1 MKKTFKTLVF
11 VTLGLLAL
19 ASCEDVPAP
28 YPVPDNGNGNG
39 DEPTTIEVN
48 CAQAIELTNA
58 LADGATSTETY
69 TITGYITEVVGDVSR
84 NQQTFWM
91 ADTKNGGRMFE
102 AYWANLPE
110 GVSAFTAGSKVKI
123 TGNLTKYV
131 NSNTGKVTAEIKNP
145 TVEILENGEG
155 EDTPSGTEVTCAQAV
170 ELTNAL
176 ADGGTSSETYTVTG
190 YITEVVGSVSKNQQT
205 FWMAD
210 TKNGG
215 KVFEAYWANLPEG
228 VSEFKTGMKVKITG
242 NLMKYVKDGKV
253 TPEIKNA
260 NVEILENSEGGEDT
274 PSGTEITCAKAVEL
288 TNALADGAT
297 SSETYTVTGYITEV
311 VGSVSRNQQ
320 SFWMA
325 DTKDGGKV
333 FEAYYAN
340 LPEGVNEFKAGMKVK
355 ITGNL
360 MKYVKDGKVTPEI
373 KNANVEI
380 LENGEGGDT
389 PSGDAGTID
398 NPYTVAQ
405 ALEII
410 NAGTYTKDKVYV
422 SGIVSKIDEISTQY
436 GNATYYISD
445 DGKTDKQLQVFRG
458 YTLGGEKFQSEDDL
472 MVGDKVIVWGV
483 LTLYNSKTPEITGSQ
498 LYAIN
503 DETAGGGGGGGSAT
517 GDASSFNAAD
527 LGLTNGAAFD
537 KVTYNG
543 LTITTDG
550 GGNNNTPKYYDSG
563 ANLRMYPKNNITIS
577 AGKTISS
584 ITLTCTSGSV
594 ANGNVKASKGNV
606 NVSDPTISITGI
618 NDKSVTITNNDGST
632 GAASQIRI
640 VKFDITYAE

>member
-1 MKKTFKTLVF
+1 MKKTFKTLLF
-11 VTLGLLAL
+11 ATLGLLAL

-260 NVEILENSEGGEDT
+260 NVEILEN
-274 PSGTEITCAKAVEL
+274 
-288 TNALADGAT
+288 
-297 SSETYTVTGYITEV
+297 
-311 VGSVSRNQQ
+311 
-320 SFWMA
+320 
-325 DTKDGGKV
+325 
-333 FEAYYAN
+333 
-340 LPEGVNEFKAGMKVK
+340 
-355 ITGNL
+355 
-360 MKYVKDGKVTPEI
+360 
-373 KNANVEI
+373 
-380 LENGEGGDT
+380 GEGGDT
-389 PSGDAGTID
+389 PSGGAGTID

-405 ALEII
+405 ALDII
-410 NAGTYTKDKVYV
+410 SAGTYTKDKVYV

-458 YTLGGEKFQSEDDL
+458 YTWGGEKFQSEDDL

-563 ANLRMYPKNNITIS
+563 SNLRMYPKNSITIS

>member
-260 NVEILENSEGGEDT
+260 NVEILEN
-274 PSGTEITCAKAVEL
+274 
-288 TNALADGAT
+288 
-297 SSETYTVTGYITEV
+297 
-311 VGSVSRNQQ
+311 
-320 SFWMA
+320 
-325 DTKDGGKV
+325 
-333 FEAYYAN
+333 
-340 LPEGVNEFKAGMKVK
+340 
-355 ITGNL
+355 
-360 MKYVKDGKVTPEI
+360 
-373 KNANVEI
+373 
-380 LENGEGGDT
+380 GEGGDT

-410 NAGTYTKDKVYV
+410 NAGTYTKDKKVYV
-422 SGIVSKIDEISTQY
+422 SGIVSKIDEISAQY

-458 YTLGGEKFQSEDDL
+458 YTLDGEKFQSEDDL

-483 LTLYNSKTPEITGSQ
+483 LTLYNSKTPEITGS
-498 LYAIN
+498 
-503 DETAGGGGGGGSAT
+503 SAT

-563 ANLRMYPKNNITIS
+563 SNLRMYPKNSITIS

-584 ITLTCTSGSV
+584 ITLTCYPGSV

>member
-1 MKKTFKTLVF
+1 MKKTFKTLLF
-11 VTLGLLAL
+11 ATLGLLAL

-405 ALEII
+405 ALKII

-503 DETAGGGGGGGSAT
+503 DETAGGGGSAT

-563 ANLRMYPKNNITIS
+563 SNLRMYPKNSITIS

-618 NDKSVTITNNDGST
+618 NNKSVTITNNDGST

>member
-527 LGLTNGAAFD
+527 LGLSNGTAFD
-537 KVTYNG
+537 QVTYSG
-543 LTITTDG
+543 VTISTDG
-550 GGNNNTPKYYDSG
+550 GDNTNTPKYYNSG
-563 ANLRMYPKNNITIS
+563 SNLRIYPKNSITIS
-577 AGKTISS
+577 AAKTIIS

-640 VKFDITYAE
+640 EKFDITYAE

>member
-1 MKKTFKTLVF
+1 M
-11 VTLGLLAL
+11 
-19 ASCEDVPAP
+19 
-28 YPVPDNGNGNG
+28 
-39 DEPTTIEVN
+39 
-48 CAQAIELTNA
+48 
-58 LADGATSTETY
+58 
-69 TITGYITEVVGDVSR
+69 
-84 NQQTFWM
+84 
-91 ADTKNGGRMFE
+91 
-102 AYWANLPE
+102 
-110 GVSAFTAGSKVKI
+110 
-123 TGNLTKYV
+123 
-131 NSNTGKVTAEIKNP
+131 
-145 TVEILENGEG
+145 
-155 EDTPSGTEVTCAQAV
+155 
-170 ELTNAL
+170 
-176 ADGGTSSETYTVTG
+176 
-190 YITEVVGSVSKNQQT
+190 
-205 FWMAD
+205 
-210 TKNGG
+210 
-215 KVFEAYWANLPEG
+215 
-228 VSEFKTGMKVKITG
+228 
-242 NLMKYVKDGKV
+242 LM
-253 TPEIKNA
+253 
-260 NVEILENSEGGEDT
+260 LRFL
-274 PSGTEITCAKAVEL
+274 KAVEL

-380 LENGEGGDT
+380 LET
-389 PSGDAGTID
+389 
-398 NPYTVAQ
+398 Q

-422 SGIVSKIDEISTQY
+422 SGIVSKIDEISLQY

-498 LYAIN
+498 LYSIN

-563 ANLRMYPKNNITIS
+563 SNLRMYPKNSITIS

-584 ITLTCTSGSV
+584 ITLTCYPGSV

>member
-1 MKKTFKTLVF
+1 MKKTFKTLLF
-11 VTLGLLAL
+11 ATLGLLAL

-260 NVEILENSEGGEDT
+260 NVEILENGEGGEDT

-325 DTKDGGKV
+325 NTKDGGKV

-389 PSGDAGTID
+389 PSGDAGTLD

-422 SGIVSKIDEISTQY
+422 SGIVSKIDEISLQY

-498 LYAIN
+498 LYSIN

-563 ANLRMYPKNNITIS
+563 SNLRMYPKNSITIS

-584 ITLTCTSGSV
+584 ITLTCYPGSV

>member
-1 MKKTFKTLVF
+1 
-11 VTLGLLAL
+11 
-19 ASCEDVPAP
+19 
-28 YPVPDNGNGNG
+28 
-39 DEPTTIEVN
+39 
-48 CAQAIELTNA
+48 
-58 LADGATSTETY
+58 
-69 TITGYITEVVGDVSR
+69 
-84 NQQTFWM
+84 
-91 ADTKNGGRMFE
+91 
-102 AYWANLPE
+102 
-110 GVSAFTAGSKVKI
+110 
-123 TGNLTKYV
+123 
-131 NSNTGKVTAEIKNP
+131 
-145 TVEILENGEG
+145 
-155 EDTPSGTEVTCAQAV
+155 
-170 ELTNAL
+170 
-176 ADGGTSSETYTVTG
+176 
-190 YITEVVGSVSKNQQT
+190 
-205 FWMAD
+205 MAD

-405 ALEII
+405 ALKII

-563 ANLRMYPKNNITIS
+563 SNLRMYPKNSITIS

-584 ITLTCTSGSV
+584 ITVTCTSGSV

>member
-1 MKKTFKTLVF
+1 MKKTSKTLVF

-260 NVEILENSEGGEDT
+260 NVEILEN
-274 PSGTEITCAKAVEL
+274 
-288 TNALADGAT
+288 
-297 SSETYTVTGYITEV
+297 
-311 VGSVSRNQQ
+311 
-320 SFWMA
+320 
-325 DTKDGGKV
+325 
-333 FEAYYAN
+333 
-340 LPEGVNEFKAGMKVK
+340 
-355 ITGNL
+355 
-360 MKYVKDGKVTPEI
+360 
-373 KNANVEI
+373 
-380 LENGEGGDT
+380 GEGGDT

-422 SGIVSKIDEISTQY
+422 SGIVSKIDEISAQY

-445 DGKTDKQLQVFRG
+445 NGKTDNQLEVFRG
-458 YTLGGEKFQSEDDL
+458 YGLGGEKFQSEDDL
-472 MVGDKVIVWGV
+472 MVGDKVIVLGA
-483 LTLYNSKTPEITGSQ
+483 LTLYNNTPEITTGSQ
-498 LYAIN
+498 LYSIN
-503 DETAGGGGGGGSAT
+503 DETAGGGTEGN
-517 GDASSFNAAD
+517 ASSFKAAD
-527 LGLTNGAAFD
+527 LGLSNGTAFD
-537 KVTYNG
+537 QVTYSG
-543 LTITTDG
+543 VTISTDG
-550 GGNNNTPKYYDSG
+550 GGNTNTPKYYDSG
-563 ANLRMYPKNNITIS
+563 SNLRIYPKNSITIS
-577 AGKTISS
+577 SAKTIIS